1 MDQTIIGSNRKIDP
15 NRRAHLKAD
24 LTPDDNDRVEIGPTA
39 MAFAEWQSAGI
50 TPPNIPAL
58 RAYRLSRLQEQIRK
72 HDCAGLLLFD
82 PLNIRYA
89 TDCTNMQ
96 LWIAH
101 NPARAVFVP
110 PEGKM
115 ILWDFHNCEHLSAHL
130 PLIGELRSGASFF
143 YFETGDQTVAAA
155 KDFANQIIN
164 IMAKHAGANKRLAV
178 DRIEHVGY
186 AALCGLGVIVLE
198 GQNLTEHARSIK
210 NDNELNAMRCAIHAC
225 EASIDEMRAIMRPG
239 LSENELWAALH
250 AGNIKRGGEWI
261 ETRILASGPRTN
273 PWFQECGPR
282 LMQAGDLM
290 AFDTDLVGAYG
301 YCCDIS
307 RTWIIGDVAP
317 NDRQK
322 HLYQTAYDH
331 VMTNIGLIEAGM
343 SFSDMTRVSHRLP
356 EMFRPLRY
364 GVLAHGVGLCD
375 EYPSV
380 RYPEDVEAHGYGGCF
395 EVGMPLCVEA
405 YIGAVAAHDG
415 VKLEEQVLITDLGAV
430 PLSTYRY
437 EAAFFD

>member
-1 MDQTIIGSNRKIDP
+1 
-15 NRRAHLKAD
+15 
-24 LTPDDNDRVEIGPTA
+24 
-39 MAFAEWQSAGI
+39 
-50 TPPNIPAL
+50 
-58 RAYRLSRLQEQIRK
+58 LQEQIRK

-101 NPARAVFVP
+101 NPARAVFVS

-143 YFETGDQTVAAA
+143 YFETGDQTSVAA
-155 KDFANQIIN
+155 KDFANQITD

-261 ETRILASGPRTN
+261 ETRILVSGPRTN

-307 RTWIIGDVAP
+307 RTWIISDVAP

-343 SFSDMTRVSHRLP
+343 SFFDMTRVSHRLP
-356 EMFRPLRY
+356 EMFRPHRY

-380 RYPEDVEAHGYGGCF
+380 RYPEDVEVHGYGGCF
-395 EVGMPLCVEA
+395 AVGMTLCVEA
-405 YIGAVAAHDG
+405 YIGAVGGGRWGQA
-415 VKLEEQVLITDLGAV
+415 
-430 PLSTYRY
+430 
-437 EAAFFD
+437 

>member
-50 TPPNIPAL
+50 TPPDIPAL

-101 NPARAVFVP
+101 NPARAIFVP

-395 EVGMPLCVEA
+395 EVGMTRCVEV
-405 YIGAVAAHDG
+405 YIGAVGEHDG
-415 VKLEEQVLITDLGAV
+415 VKLEEQVLITDSGAV
-430 PLSTYRY
+430 PLSTHRY
-437 EAAFFD
+437 EAAFLD

>member
-50 TPPNIPAL
+50 TPPDIPAL

-198 GQNLTEHARSIK
+198 GQVLTEHARSIK

-290 AFDTDLVGAYG
+290 AFDTDLVG
-301 YCCDIS
+301 
-307 RTWIIGDVAP
+307 
-317 NDRQK
+317 
-322 HLYQTAYDH
+322 
-331 VMTNIGLIEAGM
+331 
-343 SFSDMTRVSHRLP
+343 
-356 EMFRPLRY
+356 
-364 GVLAHGVGLCD
+364 
-375 EYPSV
+375 
-380 RYPEDVEAHGYGGCF
+380 
-395 EVGMPLCVEA
+395 
-405 YIGAVAAHDG
+405 
-415 VKLEEQVLITDLGAV
+415 
-430 PLSTYRY
+430 
-437 EAAFFD
+437 

>member
-50 TPPNIPAL
+50 TPPDIPAL

-178 DRIEHVGY
+178 DRIEHGGD

-331 VMTNIGLIEAGM
+331 VMTNIGLIKAGM

-356 EMFRPLRY
+356 EMVRPPRY
-364 GVLAHGVGLCD
+364 GGLADGGGRCD
-375 EYPSV
+375 AYPAV
-380 RYPEDVEAHGYGGCF
+380 R
-395 EVGMPLCVEA
+395 
-405 YIGAVAAHDG
+405 
-415 VKLEEQVLITDLGAV
+415 
-430 PLSTYRY
+430 
-437 EAAFFD
+437 